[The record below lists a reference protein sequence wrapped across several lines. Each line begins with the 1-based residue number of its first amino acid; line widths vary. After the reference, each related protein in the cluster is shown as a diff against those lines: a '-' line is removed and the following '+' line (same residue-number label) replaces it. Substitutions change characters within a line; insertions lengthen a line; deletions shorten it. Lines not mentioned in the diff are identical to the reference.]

1 MIKYITIILTLFAS
15 ISLANEWQVVS
26 RMPQPVYGG
35 QAVALDKYI
44 YIFGGFSDSL
54 NRPLNTIQI
63 YDPLANEW
71 KLSGYMRH
79 ARYGFVADKLDD
91 SSIVY
96 CGGMWNNSNDVF
108 SIETWNPFTDG
119 IGSAVVS
126 DYKIYFNRVFFTGH
140 VYEKNL
146 YLFGGTSSFSVADSS
161 IQPYIVRYNLSDRN
175 ITHLQEQLYEG
186 TFLPYH
192 HMSVRIDSIVYLFGG
207 VHFNVTNKVVAFN
220 LISHKIDTR
229 GNMSGVR
236 AGGSAVGFRNE
247 IYILGGYDESSKALS
262 SIEVYSLNENR
273 IVTKSRLHYARK
285 ELMAVEFNGS
295 IYVFGGKNQ
304 FDVCV
309 PQVEKL
315 DIVNTTGFTD
325 KYVPAQIRLHEN
337 YPNPFNATT
346 NISFDI
352 HKSANVTLNIYS
364 IEGRLVKTLFKGY
377 VPAGNHRFVWSG
389 NDNQNQP
396 VSTGIYLYRLV
407 SDNDIYTNKMV
418 LVK

>member
-1 MIKYITIILTLFAS
+1 
-15 ISLANEWQVVS
+15 
-26 RMPQPVYGG
+26 
-35 QAVALDKYI
+35 
-44 YIFGGFSDSL
+44 
-54 NRPLNTIQI
+54 
-63 YDPLANEW
+63 
-71 KLSGYMRH
+71 
-79 ARYGFVADKLDD
+79 
-91 SSIVY
+91 
-96 CGGMWNNSNDVF
+96 
-108 SIETWNPFTDG
+108 
-119 IGSAVVS
+119 
-126 DYKIYFNRVFFTGH
+126 
-140 VYEKNL
+140 
-146 YLFGGTSSFSVADSS
+146 
-161 IQPYIVRYNLSDRN
+161 
-175 ITHLQEQLYEG
+175 
-186 TFLPYH
+186 
-192 HMSVRIDSIVYLFGG
+192 MSVRIDSIVYLFGG

-262 SIEVYSLNENR
+262 SVEVYSLNENR

-364 IEGRLVKTLFKGY
+364 IEGRLVKSLFKGY
-377 VPAGNHRFVWSG
+377 VPAGNHRFVWTG
-389 NDNQNQP
+389 NDNLNQP

-407 SDNDIYTNKMV
+407 SDNEIYTNKMV

>member
-1 MIKYITIILTLFAS
+1 MIKYITIILALFAGLC
-15 ISLANEWQVVS
+15 LANEWQVVS

-35 QAVALDKYI
+35 QTVALGNYI

-54 NRPLNTIQI
+54 NRPLKTIQI

-71 KLSGYMRH
+71 KLRGYMQH

-108 SIETWNPFTDG
+108 SIETWNPFADG
-119 IGSAVVS
+119 IGRAVVN
-126 DYKIYFNRVFFTGH
+126 DYNLNFNRVFFTGH

-146 YLFGGTSSFSVADSS
+146 FLFGGISSYSVSDS
-161 IQPYIVRYNLSDRN
+161 IVQPYIVRYNLSDRN
-175 ITHLQEQLYEG
+175 TTDLQEQLYQG

-192 HMSVRIDSIVYLFGG
+192 HMSARIDSIVYLFGG
-207 VHFNVTNKVVAFN
+207 VHFNVTNRVLTFN
-220 LISHKIDTR
+220 LISHQIDKMGR
-229 GNMSGVR
+229 LSSVR
-236 AGGSAVGFRNE
+236 AGGSAVGFRNK
-247 IYILGGYDESSKALS
+247 IYIMGGYDESSKALNS
-262 SIEVYSLNENR
+262 MEVYSVTANR
-273 IVTKSRLHYARK
+273 IVSKSRMHYARK
-285 ELMAVEFNGS
+285 ELMAVEFQGA
-295 IYVFGGKNQ
+295 IYVFGGKNR

-315 DIVNTTGFTD
+315 DIINTTGLTE
-325 KYVPAQIRLHEN
+325 KYVPDQIRLYEN

-346 NISFDI
+346 KISFDI
-352 HKSANVTLNIYS
+352 QKSANVKLDIYS
-364 IEGRLVKTLFKGY
+364 VEGRLVKSLFSGY
-377 VPAGNHRFVWSG
+377 VPAGNHRFVWHG

-396 VSTGIYLYRLV
+396 VSSGIYLYCLV
-407 SDNDIYTNKMV
+407 SENEIFTNKMV